1 MAVPEMIGGPGSAVF
16 FSGDR
21 HVFEAHEALLGLWGE
36 ATWFGPDA
44 GLAALYDLAILAGMY
59 VMFAGFLQCGDGGP
73 GGVSAADFAAR
84 AAPFLAAM
92 AGEVTGL
99 AEVVD
104 GGDYTVAGRQSLEFS
119 DLDDLVQASVDQGIS
134 TEVVDPVHALIRRQI
149 AAGHG
154 KDAFARIYEGI
165 RSTAA

>member
-1 MAVPEMIGGPGSAVF
+1 
-16 FSGDR
+16 
-21 HVFEAHEALLGLWGE
+21 
-36 ATWFGPDA
+36 
-44 GLAALYDLAILAGMY
+44 
-59 VMFAGFLQCGDGGP
+59 
-73 GGVSAADFAAR
+73 
-84 AAPFLAAM
+84 M

-104 GGDYTVAGRQSLEFS
+104 GGDYTVAGQQSLEFS